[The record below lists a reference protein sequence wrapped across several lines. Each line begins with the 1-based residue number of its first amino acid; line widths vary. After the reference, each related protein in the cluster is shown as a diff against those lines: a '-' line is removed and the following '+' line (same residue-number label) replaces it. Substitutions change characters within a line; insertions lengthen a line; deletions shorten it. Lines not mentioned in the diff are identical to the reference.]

1 VKDDLTALAQKLLS
15 RLRDLLALGN
25 AVSDTKVLSARILTN
40 QLLAAG
46 VLDDLQRAEF
56 KVFSQFGEDG
66 IIQYLVHVTRISPAE
81 RRFVEFGVE
90 SYQESNTRLLV
101 LKDNWTG
108 LVIDGDR
115 RNIRQIKND
124 RIYWRHQ
131 LQASCAFIDAEN
143 INQLINAGGVV
154 GDIGL
159 LSIDIDGND
168 YWVWKSI
175 SGINPVLVVI
185 EYNSVFGPDHA
196 VSVPYDRAFRRG
208 DAHFSHLYW
217 GCSIKALEALGRSK
231 GYALVGSNSA
241 GNNAFF
247 VRRDR
252 LSALRAL
259 TAAEAYVESKFR
271 ESRDR
276 RGKLTFLSGR
286 ERLSAIRELPV
297 VDLEKNEARQIASL
311 YRC

>member
-1 VKDDLTALAQKLLS
+1 MVTKLLS
-15 RLRDLLALGN
+15 RLRSLLALGHEI
-25 AVSDTKVLSARILTN
+25 SDAKVLSAQILIP

-46 VLDDLQRAEF
+46 ILDDLQRAEF

-66 IIQYLVHVTRISPAE
+66 IIQYLVHATRIAPVE

-90 SYQESNTRLLV
+90 TYQEANTRLLV
-101 LKDNWTG
+101 LKDNWAG
-108 LVIDGDR
+108 LVIDGDP
-115 RNIRQIKND
+115 RNIRYIHND

-131 LQASCAFIDAEN
+131 LQASCAFINAEN
-143 INQLINAGGVV
+143 IDPLISAGGMA

-175 SGINPVLVVI
+175 SSVNPVLVVI

-196 VSVPYDRAFRRG
+196 VSIPYDPAFRRG
-208 DAHFSHLYW
+208 AAHFSHLYW
-217 GCSIKALEALGRSK
+217 GCSLKALEALGRSK
-231 GYALVGSNSA
+231 GYALVGSNGA

-252 LSALRAL
+252 LSGRRVL
-259 TAAEAYVESKFR
+259 TAAQAYVDSKFR

-276 RGKLTFLSGR
+276 SGALSSCPA
-286 ERLSAIRELPV
+286 ESA
-297 VDLEKNEARQIASL
+297 
-311 YRC
+311 